1 MTADSL
7 HPHVALDH
15 FPQLVRELVAEHGPD
30 GIATVVEHVI
40 DAEHGDFCWAARLVE
55 RHLGPIEQ
63 SLDEDGALPCARV
76 AILGYFRRRYYV
88 AICLVD
94 ADRQL
99 IAMLRV
105 RPFEHRAAAE
115 TELTSTT

>member
-1 MTADSL
+1 MTAHRS
-7 HPHVALDH
+7 HPHVALDR

-30 GIATVVEHVI
+30 GIAAVVEHVI
-40 DAEHGDFCWAARLVE
+40 HAEHGDFCWAGRLTE
-55 RHLGPIEQ
+55 KDLGPIEQ

-76 AILGYFRRRYYV
+76 AVLGYFRRRYYV

-105 RPFEHRAAAE
+105 RPFGDHAGAE
-115 TELTSTT
+115 TALTSTT